1 VARRPARRRDRCPDG
16 IRRRNAAVGS
26 AARLI
31 EVYRTLH
38 LPRFERAEDAAKMT
52 VGLRAV
58 GFEI

>member
-1 VARRPARRRDRCPDG
+1 
-16 IRRRNAAVGS
+16 
-26 AARLI
+26 
-31 EVYRTLH
+31 VYRTLH